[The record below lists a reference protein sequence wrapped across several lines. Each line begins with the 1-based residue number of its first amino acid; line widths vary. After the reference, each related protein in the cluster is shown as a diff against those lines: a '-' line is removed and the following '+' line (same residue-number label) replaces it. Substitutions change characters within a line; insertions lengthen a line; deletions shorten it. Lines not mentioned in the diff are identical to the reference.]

1 MATGKTNQPFEA
13 EGDAAAATSLSD
25 QSVTGR
31 LGHEPVGKLL
41 FSYALPAIVGTLVM
55 GLYNIVDRIYIGQGV
70 GPDAISGLAVTFPVM
85 TLSGACGMLIGAGG
99 AARVSIVL
107 GKGDHKMACHIIG
120 NCLILTFIMASI
132 YSSVN
137 MIWMK
142 DILLAFGATEATYP
156 YAAEFLN
163 IIIPFTILNN
173 LSFGFNNMM
182 RASGYP
188 RKAMITMLIS
198 ALANVILDPI
208 FIFVFD
214 LGIRGAA
221 IATVISMSI
230 TVVWVMAHFVNPKHT
245 VSFSREG
252 FKLNKRIIISIIS
265 IGLSPFLINATASLV
280 NVFFNRS
287 LLTYGGHLAI
297 GAYGIINSFGMIVVM
312 LIIGLCQGMQPI
324 VGYNY
329 GAMHL
334 DRVEQAFKRTC
345 LVATIIT
352 TLGFLAAL
360 LFPHVIVRAF
370 TTDGE
375 LSDLAIHGI
384 RLVLLG
390 FPLVG
395 FQVVTTN
402 FFQSLGMAS
411 KAIFLSLS
419 RQVLFL
425 IPLIWLLP
433 QFFDL
438 EGVWLASPISDA
450 IAAAVAFFF
459 LLYQWR
465 RIEAQIALQRAKK

>member
-1 MATGKTNQPFEA
+1 MATGKTNRNPFPEEEA
-13 EGDAAAATSLSD
+13 HHDASLSD
-25 QSVTGR
+25 RAVTNRLGSETIGR
-31 LGHEPVGKLL
+31 LLYT
-41 FSYALPAIVGTLVM
+41 YAIPAIIGTLVM

-107 GKGDHKMACHIIG
+107 GKGDHRMACHILG
-120 NCLILTFIMASI
+120 NCLILVLIIASI
-132 YSSVN
+132 YSTVN

-142 DILLAFGATEATYP
+142 EILFAFGATEATYP

-163 IIIPFTILNN
+163 IIIPFTVLNN

-198 ALANVILDPI
+198 AFANVILDPI

-214 LGIRGAA
+214 MGIRGAA

-230 TVVWVMAHFVNPKHT
+230 TVVWVMAHFANSKHT

-252 FKLNKRIIISIIS
+252 FKLKKRIIISIVS

-287 LLTYGGHLAI
+287 LLTHGGHLAI
-297 GAYGIINSFGMIVVM
+297 GAYGIINSFGMIIVM

-329 GAMHL
+329 GARQFE
-334 DRVEQAFKRTC
+334 RVERAFKRTA
-345 LVATIIT
+345 LIATIIT
-352 TLGFLAAL
+352 SVGCLVAL
-360 LFPHVIVRAF
+360 FFPHVIVRAF

-375 LSDLAIHGI
+375 LSDLAMHGL
-384 RLVLLG
+384 RLSLLA

-395 FQVVTTN
+395 FQIVTTN
-402 FFQSLGMAS
+402 FFQSLGMAW

-433 QFFDL
+433 RFFDL
-438 EGVWLASPISDA
+438 EGVWVSSPVADLISA
-450 IAAAVAFFF
+450 VVAFVF
-459 LLYQWR
+459 LAYQWKV
-465 RIEAQIALQRAKK
+465 IEAQLKPVK

>member
-1 MATGKTNQPFEA
+1 
-13 EGDAAAATSLSD
+13 
-25 QSVTGR
+25 
-31 LGHEPVGKLL
+31 
-41 FSYALPAIVGTLVM
+41 
-55 GLYNIVDRIYIGQGV
+55 
-70 GPDAISGLAVTFPVM
+70 
-85 TLSGACGMLIGAGG
+85 
-99 AARVSIVL
+99 
-107 GKGDHKMACHIIG
+107 
-120 NCLILTFIMASI
+120 
-132 YSSVN
+132 
-137 MIWMK
+137 
-142 DILLAFGATEATYP
+142 
-156 YAAEFLN
+156 
-163 IIIPFTILNN
+163 
-173 LSFGFNNMM
+173 
-182 RASGYP
+182 
-188 RKAMITMLIS
+188 
-198 ALANVILDPI
+198 
-208 FIFVFD
+208 
-214 LGIRGAA
+214 
-221 IATVISMSI
+221 
-230 TVVWVMAHFVNPKHT
+230 MAHFVNPKHT

-352 TLGFLAAL
+352 TLGFLASL

>member
-1 MATGKTNQPFEA
+1 MATGKTNRNPFPEEEA
-13 EGDAAAATSLSD
+13 HHDASLSD
-25 QSVTGR
+25 QAVTNRLGSEPIGR
-31 LGHEPVGKLL
+31 LLYT
-41 FSYALPAIVGTLVM
+41 YAIPAIIGTLVM

-107 GKGDHKMACHIIG
+107 GKGDHRMACHILG
-120 NCLILTFIMASI
+120 NCLILVLIIASI
-132 YSSVN
+132 YSTVN

-142 DILLAFGATEATYP
+142 EILFAFGATEATYP

-163 IIIPFTILNN
+163 IIIPFTVLNN

-198 ALANVILDPI
+198 AFANVILDPI

-214 LGIRGAA
+214 MGIRGAA

-230 TVVWVMAHFVNPKHT
+230 TVVWVMAHFANSKHT

-252 FKLNKRIIISIIS
+252 FKLKKRIIISIVS

-287 LLTYGGHLAI
+287 LLTHGGHLAI
-297 GAYGIINSFGMIVVM
+297 GAYGIINSFGMIIVM

-329 GAMHL
+329 GARQFE
-334 DRVEQAFKRTC
+334 RVERAFKRTA
-345 LVATIIT
+345 LIATIIT
-352 TLGFLAAL
+352 SVGCLVAL
-360 LFPHVIVRAF
+360 FFPHVIVRAF

-375 LSDLAIHGI
+375 LSDLAMHGL
-384 RLVLLG
+384 RLSLLA

-395 FQVVTTN
+395 FQIVTTN
-402 FFQSLGMAS
+402 FFQSLGMAW

-433 QFFDL
+433 RFFDL
-438 EGVWLASPISDA
+438 EGVWVSSPVADLISA
-450 IAAAVAFFF
+450 VVAFVF
-459 LLYQWR
+459 LAYQWKV
-465 RIEAQIALQRAKK
+465 IEAQLKPVK

>member
-1 MATGKTNQPFEA
+1 
-13 EGDAAAATSLSD
+13 
-25 QSVTGR
+25 
-31 LGHEPVGKLL
+31 
-41 FSYALPAIVGTLVM
+41 
-55 GLYNIVDRIYIGQGV
+55 
-70 GPDAISGLAVTFPVM
+70 
-85 TLSGACGMLIGAGG
+85 
-99 AARVSIVL
+99 
-107 GKGDHKMACHIIG
+107 
-120 NCLILTFIMASI
+120 
-132 YSSVN
+132 
-137 MIWMK
+137 
-142 DILLAFGATEATYP
+142 
-156 YAAEFLN
+156 
-163 IIIPFTILNN
+163 
-173 LSFGFNNMM
+173 
-182 RASGYP
+182 
-188 RKAMITMLIS
+188 
-198 ALANVILDPI
+198 
-208 FIFVFD
+208 
-214 LGIRGAA
+214 
-221 IATVISMSI
+221 
-230 TVVWVMAHFVNPKHT
+230 
-245 VSFSREG
+245 
-252 FKLNKRIIISIIS
+252 
-265 IGLSPFLINATASLV
+265 
-280 NVFFNRS
+280 
-287 LLTYGGHLAI
+287 
-297 GAYGIINSFGMIVVM
+297 
-312 LIIGLCQGMQPI
+312 MQPI

-465 RIEAQIALQRAKK
+465 RIEAQIARQRTKK